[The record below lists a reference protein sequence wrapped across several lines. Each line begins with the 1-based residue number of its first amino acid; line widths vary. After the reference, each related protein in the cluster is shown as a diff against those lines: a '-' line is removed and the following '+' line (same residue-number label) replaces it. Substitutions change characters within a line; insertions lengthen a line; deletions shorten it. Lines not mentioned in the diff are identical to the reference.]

1 MPHRVVERLGG
12 LAGKRASRGVGDR
25 AGDDDGQPHAAALES
40 LLNGKERRLGIERIE
55 HRFQEEQVDAAL
67 EQPVER
73 FVVGRDELI
82 EADRAKARIVDIGRD
97 RCGLVGRP
105 EHASHET
112 RPLRRLGLP
121 FAHGVARELGGG
133 AVELACKR
141 LHAVVGKR
149 HRSRVEG
156 VGLDD
161 VGARLQVL
169 SMDVAHEPRL
179 RERKQIVMATQ
190 LAWPVPKARAAV
202 ILFGEPRALDH
213 RAHRAVEQ
221 HDALS

>member
-1 MPHRVVERLGG
+1 MAGGEHLGEPGQLFDVGSQLLRPERAVESHGERAGMPHRVVERLGG

-112 RPLRRLGLP
+112 
-121 FAHGVARELGGG
+121 A
-133 AVELACKR
+133 
-141 LHAVVGKR
+141 
-149 HRSRVEG
+149 SRASSAA
-156 VGLDD
+156 
-161 VGARLQVL
+161 ARL
-169 SMDVAHEPRL
+169 SS
-179 RERKQIVMATQ
+179 
-190 LAWPVPKARAAV
+190 RASDCM
-202 ILFGEPRALDH
+202 P
-213 RAHRAVEQ
+213 
-221 HDALS
+221 